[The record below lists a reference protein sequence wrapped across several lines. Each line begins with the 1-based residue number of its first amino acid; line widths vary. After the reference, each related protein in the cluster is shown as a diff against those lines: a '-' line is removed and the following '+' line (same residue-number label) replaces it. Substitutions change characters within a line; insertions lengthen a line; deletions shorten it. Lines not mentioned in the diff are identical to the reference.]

1 MDSET
6 PHRVGLTSLNS
17 KSTSASSTWPKQVEV
32 VVHTAHEQYPSNPTA
47 LTDQDVHNDSPERF
61 CDKPRSLGLG
71 DDVESRV

>member
-6 PHRVGLTSLNS
+6 PHRVGLTGLNS

-32 VVHTAHEQYPSNPTA
+32 VVHTAHEQYPTA
-47 LTDQDVHNDSPERF
+47 LTDQDVHNDPPERF
-61 CDKPRSLGLG
+61 CDKPRSLGLN